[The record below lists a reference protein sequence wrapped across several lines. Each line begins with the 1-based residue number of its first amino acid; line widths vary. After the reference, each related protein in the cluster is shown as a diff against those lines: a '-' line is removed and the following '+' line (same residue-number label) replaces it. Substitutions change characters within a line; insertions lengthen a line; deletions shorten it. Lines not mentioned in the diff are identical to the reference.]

1 MLQSKP
7 RLFVTRSHFIIDLR
21 TVQDKKNYGGVEL
34 LTTCEQPRNA
44 LELWLANELANHN
57 FTSLDFSEQFG
68 YSPQNLC
75 NFIRENALEPW
86 TQQQWQSAFQRA
98 IHRMEGRRAHPQPSL
113 WPKDQT
119 SHYPANFF
127 YQVVCAELQGE
138 EESPYLSY
146 GLTCYH
152 WREGHW
158 LEAGTIHDISTIPRG
173 VMGLAEQFNRC
184 QLHPDHMRDVVVDR
198 LAELYF

>member
-1 MLQSKP
+1 M
-7 RLFVTRSHFIIDLR
+7 
-21 TVQDKKNYGGVEL
+21 
-34 LTTCEQPRNA
+34 TTCEQPKNI
-44 LELWLANELANHN
+44 LELLLANELVNQN
-57 FTSLDFSEQFG
+57 FTSLDFSEQLG

-75 NFIRENALEPW
+75 DFIRENALAPW

-98 IHRMEGRRAHPQPSL
+98 LHRMEDRRAHPQPSL
-113 WPKDQT
+113 WPKDQAPR
-119 SHYPANFF
+119 YPANFF

-138 EESPYLSY
+138 EEDPYLSY
-146 GLTCYH
+146 GLSCYH

-158 LEAGTIHDISTIPRG
+158 LEAGTIHDISTIPHG
-173 VMGLAEQFNRC
+173 VMSLAEQFNRC